1 MRRVLAVLTSVLV
14 VVALV
19 AATTAMGQPP
29 PPSGDPSGGLD
40 QTIDSGQAVATDRK
54 VLSVGH
60 VDVGPRFTDGEWT
73 LMVHD
78 ASSNPSVWRHLDRT
92 VFQVSDAA
100 ALPVPDDPAYAFI
113 GEPGTRVHVLPQV
126 QNPDVVWVGWNTQ
139 DPEVMET
146 IDDGATLTLSGVDG
160 PGELFVYLQAG
171 NFGDADVLWDST
183 KDEKQDLWV
192 DVNTHTHANWVFTKP
207 GVYVV
212 RVEVTADLVDGSTV
226 TDTQALRFAVG
237 DATDVETAFAAD
249 LPAAARETPSAQPA
263 ASQDTG
269 DGGGPSPVLFV
280 IGGIALLLLAGVV
293 VVVMR
298 GRAAKRAA
306 LSTRDDS

>member
-1 MRRVLAVLTSVLV
+1 MRRVLAVLAAA
-14 VVALV
+14 ALV
-19 AATTAMGQPP
+19 TLTTAMGQPP
-29 PPSGDPSGGLD
+29 PSDGLD
-40 QTIDSGQAVATDRK
+40 QTIDGGQAVATDRK
-54 VLSVGH
+54 VLSAGH

-78 ASSNPSVWRHLDRT
+78 ASSDPSVWRHLDRT

-100 ALPVPDDPAYAFI
+100 LLPVPDDPAYEFI

-146 IDDGATLTLSGVDG
+146 IDGGATLTLSGVDG

-183 KDEKQDLWV
+183 KDEKQELWV

-212 RVEVTADLVDGSTV
+212 RVEVTADLVDGRTV

-249 LPAAARETPSAQPA
+249 LPAAAQETPSAQPA
-263 ASQDTG
+263 ASQDTE
-269 DGGGPSPVLFV
+269 DVGGASPVLFV
-280 IGGIALLLLAGVV
+280 IGGIALLLLVGVV
-293 VVVMR
+293 VVVTR
-298 GRAAKRAA
+298 GRAAKRRV
-306 LSTRDDS
+306 LSTRDVT

>member
-1 MRRVLAVLTSVLV
+1 MRRVLAALAAAALLV
-14 VVALV
+14 PVSAV
-19 AATTAMGQPP
+19 AAQGQPP
-29 PPSGDPSGGLD
+29 PPSDDPSAGLD
-40 QTIDSGQAVATDRK
+40 QKIDSGQAVATDRK
-54 VLSVGH
+54 VLSAGH

-78 ASSNPSVWRHLDRT
+78 ASSDPSVWRHLDRA

-100 ALPVPDDPAYAFI
+100 VLAVPDDPAYAFI

-146 IDDGATLTLSGVDG
+146 IDAGATLTLSGVDG

-237 DATDVETAFAAD
+237 DGTDVETAFAAD
-249 LPAAARETPSAQPA
+249 LPAAAERTASAQPA
-263 ASQDTG
+263 ASQDAG

-293 VVVMR
+293 VVVTR

-306 LSTRDDS
+306 LSARDVS

>member
-1 MRRVLAVLTSVLV
+1 MRRVLAT
-14 VVALV
+14 V
-19 AATTAMGQPP
+19 AAAALLVPVGAAAAQEQPP
-29 PPSGDPSGGLD
+29 PPGGDPNGGLD

-54 VLSVGH
+54 VLSAGH

-78 ASSNPSVWRHLDRT
+78 ASSEPSVWRHLDRT

-100 ALPVPDDPAYAFI
+100 VLPVPDDPAYEFI

-146 IDDGATLTLSGVDG
+146 IDGGATLTLSGVDG

-171 NFGDADVLWDST
+171 NFGDANVLWDST
-183 KDEKQDLWV
+183 KNERQDLWV

-212 RVEVTADLVDGSTV
+212 RVEVTADLVDGRTV

-249 LPAAARETPSAQPA
+249 LPAAAQETPSVQPA

-269 DGGGPSPVLFV
+269 DGGGSSPGLFV
-280 IGGIALLLLAGVV
+280 IGGIALLLLIGVV

-306 LSTRDDS
+306 LSTRDNS

>member
-1 MRRVLAVLTSVLV
+1 MRRVLAVLAAA
-14 VVALV
+14 ALV
-19 AATTAMGQPP
+19 ALTTAMGQPP
-29 PPSGDPSGGLD
+29 PSDGLD
-40 QTIDSGQAVATDRK
+40 QTIDGGQAVATDRK
-54 VLSVGH
+54 VLSAGH
-60 VDVGPRFTDGEWT
+60 VDVGPRFTDGDWT

-78 ASSNPSVWRHLDRT
+78 ASSDPSVWRHLDRT

-100 ALPVPDDPAYAFI
+100 VLPVPDDPAYAFI

-146 IDDGATLTLSGVDG
+146 IDGGATLTLSGVEG

-183 KDEKQDLWV
+183 KDEKQELWV

-212 RVEVTADLVDGSTV
+212 RIEVTADLVDGSTA

-249 LPAAARETPSAQPA
+249 LPAAAQDTPSAQPA
-263 ASQDTG
+263 ASQDTE

-280 IGGIALLLLAGVV
+280 IGGIALLLLVGVV
-293 VVVMR
+293 VVVIR

-306 LSTRDDS
+306 LSTRDSS

>member
-1 MRRVLAVLTSVLV
+1 MRRVLAVLAAA
-14 VVALV
+14 ALV
-19 AATTAMGQPP
+19 ALTTAMGQPP
-29 PPSGDPSGGLD
+29 PSDGLD

-54 VLSVGH
+54 VLSAGH

-78 ASSNPSVWRHLDRT
+78 ASSDPSVWRHLDQT

-100 ALPVPDDPAYAFI
+100 VLPVPDDPAYAFI

-146 IDDGATLTLSGVDG
+146 IDSGATLTLSGVEG

-183 KDEKQDLWV
+183 KDEKQELWV

-212 RVEVTADLVDGSTV
+212 RIEVTADLVDGSTV

-249 LPAAARETPSAQPA
+249 LPAAAQDTRSAQPA
-263 ASQDTG
+263 ASQDTE

-280 IGGIALLLLAGVV
+280 IGGVALLLLVGVV

-306 LSTRDDS
+306 LS